1 MKPNLSGLIALA
13 AIAAAGTSQSSQV
26 AKNHATFYSDGV
38 GIRNTTPRQKSMG
51 GANRKA
57 RPGAQMAHIRAA
69 RKARNQR
76 RARIAARR
84 GGK

>member
-1 MKPNLSGLIALA
+1 MGVQGTGQ
-13 AIAAAGTSQSSQV
+13 AGQV
-26 AKNHATFYSDGV
+26 AENHLLAYNNGIGI

-57 RPGAQMAHIRAA
+57 RPGAQMAHILAA

>member
-1 MKPNLSGLIALA
+1 MKPSQQDQVRAAFMAAKVVARRFGHHAINPYCEGLDGLPAF
-13 AIAAAGTSQSSQV
+13 GTPN
-26 AKNHATFYSDGV
+26 K
-38 GIRNTTPRQKSMG
+38 R
-51 GANRKA
+51 A